1 MKILN
6 IVTQKGGTGKS
17 ETVKNIA
24 YGLAEKGMKTLVV
37 DLDPQAN
44 TTSTL
49 LKLNKRSDKEFLD
62 IMKEMYDFETN
73 FHNKISGLEGIKVI
87 HQCMKKN
94 TDNCD
99 VSDVLLQPTIIEQA
113 IRKTAYNN
121 LDILPASIKLIE
133 TDMKLKTSC
142 MKSDT
147 RLDIALQIVANKYD
161 VCVIDNSPVIN
172 AITINGVTSCKN
184 ESDLVI
190 IPIKIDDASLEG
202 VDVTLQQMIEIL
214 SYSSF
219 LAFDFKLLFTMRNRT
234 RIEKDVE
241 ETLRHMF
248 PGRCFETS
256 IRYQAKPIV
265 KASLNKKVLLESERN
280 LSAKSGVFF
289 DYSNLV
295 NEIYESIGK

>member
-6 IVTQKGGTGKS
+6 VVTQKGGTGKS

-24 YGLAEKGMKTLVV
+24 YGLSKKGLKTLVV

-49 LKLNKRSDKEFLD
+49 LKLNKRSDKDFLD
-62 IMKEMYDFETN
+62 IMKGMYDFTT
-73 FHNKISGLEGIKVI
+73 HNSKTTGLEGIEVI
-87 HQCMKKN
+87 HNCMKKD
-94 TDNCD
+94 TSDYD
-99 VSDVLLQPTIIEQA
+99 VSDVLLQPTLINEA
-113 IRKTAYNN
+113 IKPTDYKN
-121 LDILPASIKLIE
+121 LDILPASIKLVE

-147 RLDIALQIVANKYD
+147 RLDLALQRVADTYD

-172 AITINGVTSCKN
+172 AITINGVTSCRN
-184 ESDLVI
+184 EGDLVI

-202 VDVTLQQMIEIL
+202 VDVTLQQMLEIL

-219 LAFDFKLLFTMRNRT
+219 LSFDFKLLFTMRNRT
-234 RIEKDVE
+234 RIEADVE
-241 ETLRHMF
+241 ETLRYMF
-248 PGRCFETS
+248 PERCFNSS

-265 KASLNKKVLLESERN
+265 KASLNKKILLEAEEN
-280 LSAKSGVFF
+280 LKNPNGVTN
-289 DYSNLV
+289 DYVALID
-295 NEIYESIGK
+295 EIYNYYKS